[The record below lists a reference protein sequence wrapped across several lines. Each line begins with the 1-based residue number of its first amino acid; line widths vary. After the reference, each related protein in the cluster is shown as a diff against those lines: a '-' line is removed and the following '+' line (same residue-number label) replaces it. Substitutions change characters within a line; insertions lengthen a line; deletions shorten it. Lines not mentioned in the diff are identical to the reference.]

1 MTREEA
7 IRLLDLKTCCDAIQ
21 EIEYYGGFNGKE
33 AAIKATNEACVIAV
47 DAMRFV
53 EDLIEYIAF
62 LDGDI
67 APSAEVICRKLARH
81 NLVEIRSSGHI
92 SGGKK

>member
-33 AAIKATNEACVIAV
+33 AVLKAINEACVVAV

-53 EDLIEYIAF
+53 DDLIEYIAF

-67 APSAEVICRKLARH
+67 TPSAEVICRKLARH
-81 NLVEIRSSGHI
+81 NLVEIRPGCM